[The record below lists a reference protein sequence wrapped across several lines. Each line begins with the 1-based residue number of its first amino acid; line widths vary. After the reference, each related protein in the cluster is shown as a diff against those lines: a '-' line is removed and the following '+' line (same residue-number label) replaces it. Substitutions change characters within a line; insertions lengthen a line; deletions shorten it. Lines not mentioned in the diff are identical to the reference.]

1 MKNILIIFVML
12 ISSSP
17 LYAKD
22 VMKFAYAFSSPPICW
37 EENKEMRGILIDI
50 VNEAVRKR
58 MGISVSHDGY
68 PWKRAQYMVRKGE
81 ADALI
86 TNGPLREEWA
96 EHGNEVAFMFEQKL
110 YAKAGGSK
118 LDQLKKVKNLEDL
131 RPFELIDERGGG
143 WSKKNLIDNNF
154 KVQLAGD
161 HETIYRMLARGRA
174 DANINSAHLARYIIK
189 KLGLQEQIV
198 ELATMES
205 VPFHLVVGK
214 KSPYT
219 KVIPEFDETIRQM
232 KKDGSLQKI
241 SDKYR

>member
-86 TNGPLREEWA
+86 TNGPLRKEWA
-96 EHGNEVAFMFEQKL
+96 EHGSETPFVYEQKL
-110 YAKAGGSK
+110 YAKSGNPR
-118 LDQLKKVKNLEDL
+118 LNELKKVKTLEDL
-131 RPFELIDERGGG
+131 RPFALMVHRGSG
-143 WSKKNLIDNNF
+143 WDRKNLIDNNF
-154 KVQLAGD
+154 KVYEGD
-161 HETIYRMLARGRA
+161 DQETRFRMLVRDRA
-174 DANINSAHLARYIIK
+174 DATVIDIHVARYIIK
-189 KLGLQEQIV
+189 RLGLQNQIV

-214 KSPYT
+214 GSPYT
-219 KVIPEFDETIRQM
+219 KIIPEFDETIRKM

-241 SDKYR
+241 LDKYR